1 MNFNFIFIYALLA
14 NVLKKLLNSF
24 VIFVSIESL
33 FAIKQP
39 RVPQVLKYLSARVLV
54 CPSSQVPWL
63 PECPNASSA
72 QVSQRLEYPSAQVPF
87 VCPSAMSALSVSGA
101 RVPMYLEYLDSRNL
115 SVSQLVSQ
123 PVSRLVY
130 SAASIS

>member
-1 MNFNFIFIYALLA
+1 M
-14 NVLKKLLNSF
+14 
-24 VIFVSIESL
+24 
-33 FAIKQP
+33 
-39 RVPQVLKYLSARVLV
+39 PQVPK
-54 CPSSQVPWL
+54 
-63 PECPNASSA
+63 CPNALSI
-72 QVSQRLEYPSAQVPF
+72 QVPKCHSSAQVPF

-101 RVPMYLEYLDSRNL
+101 RVLMYLECLDSRNL